1 MAESADEVA
10 GAQTDRSTGE
20 RPSGSEASGPPRGPW
35 LEAVIVGLDGREH
48 DADAIAL
55 GRSIQ
60 AALGGTICLAHVI
73 PPGPPGQG
81 RMALEALEREDG
93 TRLLV
98 QAAEAL
104 DGRIETELIDPVPAA
119 EGLAWLAANRPES
132 MLVVGSSH
140 RGPVGR
146 IVPGG
151 VASRLLA
158 RAPCAI
164 AVAPRGYAR
173 VPRAPAVGIGAAYN
187 ATPESDVALAAAA
200 AAASRLAV
208 PLRVYH
214 AVDQDSDSVASD
226 DVPTRTEDL
235 ASDIV
240 AAALRQLPPELEAT
254 GSVLSGDAAAVIAE
268 AADDDDV
275 SFLYV
280 GSRGYGPLRE
290 AVFHG
295 VAGSLLRA
303 ARCPLVIF
311 PPRSRP
317 AVGQAGGVSPAGS
330 RILICPA
337 CRGEMRTH
345 ERGGVLID
353 ECEDCRGIFLDRG
366 EIERLMDAA
375 DQSSRHEVGGSRRG
389 RREGKSRA
397 DASVLIAD
405 MLVLLASEPKHGK
418 TTTHRSASKR
428 DRR

>member
-1 MAESADEVA
+1 M
-10 GAQTDRSTGE
+10 
-20 RPSGSEASGPPRGPW
+20 
-35 LEAVIVGLDGREH
+35 IVGLDGREH

-73 PPGPPGQG
+73 APGPPGQG

-93 TRLLV
+93 SRLLV
-98 QAAEAL
+98 ESAEAL

-119 EGLAWLAANRPES
+119 EGLAWLAARRPES

-164 AVAPRGYAR
+164 AVAPRGYAGF
-173 VPRAPAVGIGAAYN
+173 PRASVVRVGAAYSG
-187 ATPESDVALAAAA
+187 TPESDVALAAAA
-200 AAASRLAV
+200 AAATRLGV
-208 PLRVYH
+208 PLRLYH
-214 AVDQDSDSVASD
+214 AIDQVSKNAAWEEFR
-226 DVPTRTEDL
+226 TRTQDV
-235 ASDIV
+235 ATNIV
-240 AAALRQLPPELEAT
+240 AAALKKLPPELDAT
-254 GSVLSGDAAAVIAE
+254 GSVLTGNAAAVIAE

-275 SFLYV
+275 ALLYV

-303 ARCPLVIF
+303 ARCPLVIV
-311 PPRSRP
+311 PPSSQP
-317 AVGQAGGVSPAGS
+317 AVGQAGFVSPTGS

-375 DQSSRHEVGGSRRG
+375 DQSSRNETGSAGNPPGGRKD
-389 RREGKSRA
+389 KSRA

-405 MLVLLASEPKHGK
+405 MLVLLASEPKHGH
-418 TTTHRSASKR
+418 TTTHRSASNATQH
-428 DRR
+428 DALNT